1 MKVFSSGSAAYL
13 LENAVS
19 FQRSIGR
26 VGRDY
31 QSGFGNIERTFA
43 HIQHQ
48 THRLQSALLK
58 IEKVRPSGIEE
69 AREAMEDGDGITAV

>member
-1 MKVFSSGSAAYL
+1 MRFRSSDRLDELAETINQV
-13 LENAVS
+13 LE
-19 FQRSIGR
+19 
-26 VGRDY
+26 
-31 QSGFGNIERTFA
+31 NIERTFA

-69 AREAMEDGDGITAV
+69 AREAMEDLATVLRRFDFRLLSETHVKIR